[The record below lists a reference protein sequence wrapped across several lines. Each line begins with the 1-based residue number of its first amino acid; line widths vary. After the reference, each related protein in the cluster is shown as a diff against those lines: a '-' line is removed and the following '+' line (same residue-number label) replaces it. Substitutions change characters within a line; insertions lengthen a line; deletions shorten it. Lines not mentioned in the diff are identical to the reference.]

1 MRSKINLPYYKT
13 WIEISKSSLIYNL
26 KQFRKIV
33 GGRSKVA
40 CVIKANAYGHDLL
53 SVTEILKKEA
63 DWFCVDNLD
72 EGLNVRTITQKPILI
87 LGYIPLIRLREAI
100 ENNLSFVVYNWETLK
115 KIKKIKLPLKA
126 KIHLKIETGLNR
138 QGVTLNQ
145 LIPITRFIKNNKSS
159 MFLQGVSTHFANIED
174 TLEPNF
180 ANSQLKI
187 LKQAITILKN
197 NGFTSPLIHCAAS
210 AGTMLYSKTH
220 FNMVRVGIGLYGLWP
235 SSEIQASLKIKKGRI
250 MLKPVLTWKSIVA
263 QIKELKIGESVGY
276 GRTWFANKKTKI
288 AIIPI
293 GYSDGYN
300 RNLSNKSRVLIDGK
314 SAPVIGRIAMNM
326 IVVDITEINDVSI
339 ESQVVLIGKDGKG
352 VISTDE
358 LAFKSGTINYEVVS
372 RINSNIPRVIVK

>member
-63 DWFCVDNLD
+63 GWFCVDNLD

-138 QGVTLNQ
+138 QGVTLN
-145 LIPITRFIKNNKSS
+145 
-159 MFLQGVSTHFANIED
+159 
-174 TLEPNF
+174 
-180 ANSQLKI
+180 
-187 LKQAITILKN
+187 
-197 NGFTSPLIHCAAS
+197 
-210 AGTMLYSKTH
+210 
-220 FNMVRVGIGLYGLWP
+220 
-235 SSEIQASLKIKKGRI
+235 
-250 MLKPVLTWKSIVA
+250 
-263 QIKELKIGESVGY
+263 
-276 GRTWFANKKTKI
+276 
-288 AIIPI
+288 
-293 GYSDGYN
+293 
-300 RNLSNKSRVLIDGK
+300 
-314 SAPVIGRIAMNM
+314 
-326 IVVDITEINDVSI
+326 
-339 ESQVVLIGKDGKG
+339 
-352 VISTDE
+352 
-358 LAFKSGTINYEVVS
+358 
-372 RINSNIPRVIVK
+372 